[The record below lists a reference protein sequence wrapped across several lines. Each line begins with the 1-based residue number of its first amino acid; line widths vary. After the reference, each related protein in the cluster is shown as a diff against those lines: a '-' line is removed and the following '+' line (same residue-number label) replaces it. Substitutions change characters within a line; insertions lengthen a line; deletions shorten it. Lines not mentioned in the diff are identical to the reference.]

1 MMWRG
6 ITFFRPEANVQFIRR
21 RALFLVASALLV
33 GFSIAFVL
41 FRGLNFGVDFTGG
54 IMVEVRMP
62 AGTAELG
69 DLRSRLSSLDLGDV
83 SIQEF
88 GEADTFLARIP
99 RQSGGE
105 QAQQAAVERVRGAL
119 PGAEFRRIEVVG
131 PQVSADL
138 LESGIFAVL
147 GALGGILIYIWFRFE
162 WQFGLAALSA
172 LIHDV
177 ISTIGI
183 FALFGF
189 EFNLTTV
196 AAVLLIA
203 GYSINDTVV
212 VFDRVRENLRRYK
225 TLPMGELFN
234 RSINETLSRTVMTSA
249 TTLVAVLALYILG
262 GEVIRDFSFAL
273 IWGIGIGTYSSIC
286 VALPLLM
293 FFDLSRGDPL
303 PVTGANPSGQP

>member
-6 ITFFRPEANVQFIRR
+6 ITYFRPEANVQFIRWR
-21 RALFLVASALLV
+21 PVFLVMSALLV
-33 GFSIAFVL
+33 GCSIVLIL

-54 IMVEVRMP
+54 IMVEVRLP
-62 AGTAELG
+62 AGAAELPE
-69 DLRSRLSSLDLGDV
+69 LRSRLSALDLGDV
-83 SIQEF
+83 SVQEF
-88 GEADTFLARIP
+88 GEANTFLARVP
-99 RQSGGE
+99 RQPGGE
-105 QAQQAAVERVRGAL
+105 QAQQVAVERVRGAL

-131 PQVSADL
+131 PQVSSDL
-138 LESGIFAVL
+138 LESGIYAVL
-147 GALGGILIYIWFRFE
+147 GALAGILIYIWFRFE

-172 LIHDV
+172 IIHDV
-177 ISTIGI
+177 ISTLGI

-196 AAVLLIA
+196 AAVLMIA

-225 TLPMGELFN
+225 TLSMGELFN

-249 TTLVAVLALYILG
+249 TTLVAVFALYILG

-273 IWGIGIGTYSSIC
+273 IWGIAIGTYSSIC
-286 VALPLLM
+286 VALPLLL

-303 PVTGANPSGQP
+303 PVPGASPTGQP